1 MLAALRRKLLTT
13 YRDFDPAFRH
23 VRLLLA
29 RDARHPAGDREEGYD
44 LLVPLDQEGR
54 IDPRMWKKHQQQCRV
69 RHFGPGGEERVGRLR
84 RKPGGQW
91 FVDYAEGEED
101 DEAGFRLGDERFVTG
116 EYVSL
121 GKGGQ
126 MRTYQIARVAV
137 P

>member
-1 MLAALRRKLLTT
+1 MTA

-29 RDARHPAGDREEGYD
+29 RDSRHPAGDREEGYD
-44 LLVPLDQEGR
+44 LLVPLDREGR
-54 IDPRMWKKHQQQCRV
+54 IDPTAWKKHRQQCRV
-69 RHFGPGGEERVGRLR
+69 RHFGPDGEERVGHLR

-101 DEAGFRLGDERFVTG
+101 DEACFRFGDERFVAG
-116 EYVSL
+116 EYVSI
-121 GKGGQ
+121 GRAPQ
-126 MRTYQIARVAV
+126 MRTYQIARVAA